1 MPNTLPRLLLAAL
14 LLCTGAAQARGPWR
28 ANEANTQG
36 WRLMSPAERIEHQ
49 AKVRQ
54 FKAYE
59 ECHAYQLEHH
69 RLMEARASAQGLTL
83 GPGRRD
89 ICAHLLTSGARP

>member
-1 MPNTLPRLLLAAL
+1 MPRILPSLLLAAL

-36 WRLMSPAERIEHQ
+36 WRLMSPEERIEHQ
-49 AKVRQ
+49 AKIRQ
-54 FKAYE
+54 FKTYE

-69 RLMEARASAQGLTL
+69 RLMEARASAQGRTL

-89 ICAHLLTSGARP
+89 VCARLPPSGAQR